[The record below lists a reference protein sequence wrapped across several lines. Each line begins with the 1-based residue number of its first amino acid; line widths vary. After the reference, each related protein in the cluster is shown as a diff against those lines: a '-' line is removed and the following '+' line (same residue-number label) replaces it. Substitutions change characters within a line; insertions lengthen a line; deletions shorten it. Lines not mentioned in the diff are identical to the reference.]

1 LKRGKNLKDEPTVD
15 KEDGRHSIS
24 MEQVRAAYQKVRSN
38 NGSGGIDN
46 MSWEEFDKQKEGL
59 LYKLWNRMTS
69 GSYFP
74 QATKEVTIPK
84 ANGGERR
91 LGIPI
96 LLDRIAQQVVVDVLE
111 PVVEKKFHNDSYG
124 YRPLKS
130 GHDAVARCRQRCF
143 NYEWVID
150 LDIKGFFDNIDHEL
164 LMKAVEQFTQE
175 RWILMYIK
183 RWLNAPTHKAE
194 GNIEQ
199 RAKGTPQ
206 GGVISPLLANIFLHF
221 VFDKWMEKYYR
232 SNPFERYADDV
243 IVHCKSLSEAEQLL
257 EHIKGRMKQCKLE
270 LHPEKTKIV
279 KCQRWGSDDKHP
291 HKSFDF
297 LGYRFKPRKAST
309 KEGRIIGVFTPG
321 ISNKAVKKIQ
331 GWIRDNRVFKKTN
344 ETLTEI
350 GKKIEKQT
358 RGWINYYGKFR
369 KSDLQKVFN
378 PINKQIAK
386 WYSKKHKC
394 GLIEATTKVQGI
406 AIKQS
411 YIFAHWY
418 AGYNFFQN

>member
-1 LKRGKNLKDEPTVD
+1 MKEEPTVK
-15 KEDGRHSIS
+15 KEDGRHPIS
-24 MEQVRAAYQKVRSN
+24 MEQVKAAYKKVRSN
-38 NGSGGIDN
+38 NGAGGIDN
-46 MSWEEFDKQKEGL
+46 MSWEGFDKQKESL

-96 LLDRIAQQVVVDVLE
+96 LLDRIAQQVVVDIIE
-111 PVVEKKFHNDSYG
+111 PLVEKKFHNDSYG

-130 GHDAVARCRQRCF
+130 AHDAVAQCRQRCF
-143 NYEWVID
+143 KYEWVID

-164 LMKAVEQFTQE
+164 QMKAVEQFTQE
-175 RWILMYIK
+175 KWILMYVK
-183 RWLNAPTHKAE
+183 RWLNAPIHKAE

-199 RAKGTPQ
+199 RTKGTPQ

-221 VFDKWMEKYYR
+221 VFDKWMEKYYKK
-232 SNPFERYADDV
+232 NPFERYADDV
-243 IVHCKSLSEAEQLL
+243 IVHCNSLSEAKQLL
-257 EHIKGRMKQCKLE
+257 EQIKERMKQCKLE

-279 KCQRWGSDDKHP
+279 KCQRWGSDDDHP

-331 GWIRDNRVFKKTN
+331 GWIKDNRVFKKTN
-344 ETLTEI
+344 ETLAEI
-350 GKKIEKQT
+350 GRKIEKQT

-369 KSDLQKVFN
+369 RSDLQRVFN
-378 PINKQIAK
+378 PINKQIVK
-386 WYSKKHKC
+386 WYSKKHKS
-394 GLIEATTKVQGI
+394 GLIEATTKVQDI
-406 AIKQS
+406 AIKHN
-411 YIFAHWY
+411 YIFVHWY